1 MKKIEIIDMT
11 LETELGN
18 FVYESDIIP
27 KQNDLISIDNNTY
40 IITEV
45 IHKINAEIDVTLL
58 AQPATIKYGDYIH

>member
-45 IHKINAEIDVTLL
+45 IHNINAEIDVTLL